1 MQMKWAYGKLR
12 QNRVEVELPRDGWQ
26 RGETSRGLP
35 LKLCADGTKG
45 VTELV
50 LRFHLDGGWYAFSF
64 RHGLVH
70 EPADFSGQFWMLFF
84 DEREIGCGGI
94 APIRLA
100 PEEVAQQDTQTVRFH
115 CERSGEHRLT
125 VLISNVDAYTDDPF
139 DLMGIALRPMEPP
152 SARHSLLSAHPGR
165 CFMDVWGWMNCLSYQ
180 RAIKT
185 PPPPGEEYVEEMRV
199 AEWANYF
206 VADLDYM
213 RRNVIEESFRWGANG
228 QECYLLDHY
237 GGITHWPM
245 AWSADDP
252 IPGADTYNYFASPY
266 LQDEQLRELARLAH
280 RHDSLF
286 HWYGHIPERDAY
298 TWHRNYVGP
307 GRTTHEWLFHLQS
320 KLSRDFAHVLADR
333 EAAMDGWAAEYMELM
348 SQSESADEMVE
359 LTKRM
364 WRYNPGA
371 YLSDNVAN
379 TWSRYRS
386 CATPAFSHTLLSQAR
401 DDGAPLDLYGDTFR
415 HGRFGKT
422 YFNLQGDCR
431 SVSPNIFGGWID
443 PDFIVKQ
450 CNDFF
455 RQRALEPD
463 DIHATAVWW
472 IGESRFTTP
481 GVVRRYV
488 YAASQDP
495 VKVAAAYFLSTLG
508 KDGKLEQMGTRRP
521 YKHTGVASAFYRRRC
536 DFPPDTAMI
545 HNNHLALYLPA
556 DAQGGTLMVDLEGLA
571 HYDGH
576 GLNAHLSDHLFTT
589 QMESGVERVWTV
601 TDFPE
606 PAGYKAVLRQR
617 LRLLGKT
624 GGEIT
629 EERVYTA
636 HNDTPYLRLK
646 IIRRGGEKAHGFL
659 AAEGYDLLRVR
670 DREYGKGE
678 EIPVPRSFVFADSEG
693 IRPSWAVVL
702 LNPGGI
708 DRLRWRPSEGV
719 ILCGETA
726 ATEEI
731 IEMAFVTLGSLYQE
745 GDLELLH
752 AALQEDEVEGVALV
766 EGMEVS
772 NDLDLPRVVVARI
785 HDPTGTPYLVQEKG
799 WWMFRG
805 AQPALD
811 GNCDFVK
818 VYLPAH
824 SDARVLR
831 YGFIDGVVKPGWGSQ
846 YQIALGEME
855 RHEDASRC
863 AVNVFTVTPLL
874 FAPRVEFAHSIA
886 WARVDGEPWQYFD
899 GRLLFLP
906 NQPGTY
912 RIEVGH
918 GQTHAPCLIR
928 TFARILSCR
937 WEDDT
942 LIFQAERPPWCQEL
956 HPELK
961 FTAALST
968 QEYTVLEV
976 NGGQV
981 LERSQQGAIVEFLPG
996 EVSIVCTQRTC

>member
-1 MQMKWAYGKLR
+1 MNWAYGKLR
-12 QNRVEVELPRDGWQ
+12 QNRVEIELPRDWWQ
-26 RGETSRGLP
+26 RGETSQGLP
-35 LKLCADGTKG
+35 PKLCADGEKG

-50 LRFHLDGGWYAFSF
+50 LRFHLDAGTYAFSF
-64 RHGLVH
+64 RHGLVC

-84 DEREIGCGGI
+84 GEREIGCGGI

-100 PEEVAQQDTQTVRFH
+100 PEEVAQEDTQTVRFR
-115 CERSGEHRLT
+115 CERPGEHRMIL
-125 VLISNVDAYTDDPF
+125 LISNVDAYTDDAF
-139 DLMGIALRPMEPP
+139 GLAGIALCPVASH

-165 CFMDVWGWMNCLSYQ
+165 CFIDVWGWMNCLSYQ
-180 RAIKT
+180 RAIQK
-185 PPPPGEEYVEEMRV
+185 PPPPGEEYVEETRV

-206 VADLDYM
+206 VADLAYL

-228 QECYLLDHY
+228 QECYLLDNCE
-237 GGITHWPM
+237 GITHWPM
-245 AWSADDP
+245 AWPADDP
-252 IPGADTYNYFASPY
+252 IPGADTYNYMAPPY
-266 LQDEQLRELARLAH
+266 LQDEELRELARLAH

-298 TWHRNYVGP
+298 SWHRNYVGP
-307 GRTTHEWLFHLQS
+307 GRTTQEWLFNLQS
-320 KLSRDFAHVLADR
+320 KLSRDFAYVLADR
-333 EAAMDGWAAEYMELM
+333 EAALDGWAAEYMELM
-348 SQSESADEMVE
+348 SQSESADEIAE

-371 YLSDNVAN
+371 YLSDNVVN

-386 CATPAFSHTLLSQAR
+386 CATPAFSHTLMSPSR

-431 SVSPNIFGGWID
+431 PVSPNIFGGWID
-443 PDFIVKQ
+443 PDFIIKQ

-472 IGESRFTTP
+472 LGESRFTTP
-481 GVVRRYV
+481 GVVRQYV

-495 VKVAAAYFLSTLG
+495 IKVAAAYFLSTLG
-508 KDGKLEQMGTRRP
+508 ANGKLEEMGRRRP

-545 HNNHLALYLPA
+545 HNNHLALYVPA
-556 DAQGGTLMVDLEGLA
+556 DAQGGILVLDTEGLA

-576 GLNAHLSDHLFTT
+576 GLNARLSDPLFTT
-589 QMESGVERVWTV
+589 EMEGGIQRVWTV

-646 IIRRGGEKAHGFL
+646 IIRRGESPAHCFL
-659 AAEGYDLLRVR
+659 GAGGYDRLLVEGMEY
-670 DREYGKGE
+670 REGE
-678 EIPVPRSFVFADSEG
+678 EIPAPRSFVFADSEG

-702 LNPGGI
+702 LCRGGMSTI
-708 DRLRWRPSEGV
+708 RWHPSEGV
-719 ILCGETA
+719 SFYGETGA
-726 ATEEI
+726 AEDI
-731 IEMAFVTLGSLYQE
+731 VEMAFVALGSLYQE
-745 GDLELLH
+745 GDLDSLH
-752 AALQEDEVEGVALV
+752 AALLEDEVEGVALV

-785 HDPTGTPYLVQEKG
+785 HDPIGTPYLVREKG

-818 VYLPAH
+818 VYLPAQ
-824 SDARVLR
+824 SQARIVR

-846 YQIALGEME
+846 YQIALGEIDG
-855 RHEDASRC
+855 HEDISRC
-863 AVNVFTVTPLL
+863 TVNVFSVTPLL
-874 FAPRVEFAHSIA
+874 FAPRVEFARAIS
-886 WARVDGEPWQYFD
+886 WACVDGAPWQYFD
-899 GRLLFLP
+899 GRFLFLP
-906 NQPGTY
+906 NQPGAY
-912 RIEVGH
+912 RVEVGH
-918 GQTHAPCLIR
+918 GQVQVPCLIR
-928 TFARILSCR
+928 TLARIPSCQ
-937 WEDDT
+937 WKDDT
-942 LIFQAERPPWCQEL
+942 LTIRAERPPWCQEL
-956 HPELK
+956 HPKLR
-961 FTAALST
+961 FTAAVST
-968 QEYTVLEV
+968 QGYALLEVTGGHVLEQ
-976 NGGQV
+976 G
-981 LERSQQGAIVEFLPG
+981 QQGAIVEFLPG
-996 EVSIVCTQRTC
+996 EVNIVCTRKTC